1 MVESTLPAFFRE
13 GDHAS
18 LRAMIFNQSGQELK
32 GAYEFLAENIPGS
45 KTIKKQNNFRIKDNG
60 REMIEMPI
68 KLPAIT
74 KDQVIQVQM
83 KAKADSFNDGE
94 LQPIT
99 VLARDFIYTLAKMPF
114 KNYKSGNV
122 VNYSFQII
130 DDEAVEEGK
139 MSVLLVAAKKTILQK
154 YVDILKR
161 AGLQPKGI
169 EPETLALQR
178 SLYNNPTAIG
188 ASIIVNMG
196 AQSSQII
203 ISYKG
208 FVRFTRSVNVGGET
222 MSKLISQELSLD
234 AAQAEEYKKTY
245 GMDAGQGDGKIFNV
259 IKPVF
264 DNILG
269 EINRSKMYYTSHS
282 PSVTISKVILSGGTA
297 LMPGLLFYI
306 ASNLDCEVELANP
319 WKNILLSSKL
329 QKDKDVLIEQGPVYV
344 TSVGLALKEV

>member
-1 MVESTLPAFFRE
+1 MPIIGL
-13 GDHAS
+13 D
-18 LRAMIFNQSGQELK
+18 L
-32 GAYEFLAENIPGS
+32 GS
-45 KTIKKQNNFRIKDNG
+45 NNFRAVELENDKG
-60 REMIEMPI
+60 KAVLKSFGTYQSP
-68 KLPAIT
+68 KLDLTSDDPASI
-74 KDQVIQVQM
+74 DEY
-83 KAKADSFNDGE
+83 ADSIKTFLRESNFSSDNAVVGMPEANVFTRVITYPKMSSKE
-94 LQPIT
+94 LNSSIIFEAEQYIP
-99 VLARDFIYTLAKMPF
+99 LPLEE
-114 KNYKSGNV
+114 

-154 YVDILKR
+154 YVDILKK

-208 FVRFTRSVNVGGET
+208 FVRFTRSVNVGGEA

-269 EINRSKMYYTSHS
+269 EINRSKTYYTSHS

>member
-1 MVESTLPAFFRE
+1 MPIIGL
-13 GDHAS
+13 D
-18 LRAMIFNQSGQELK
+18 L
-32 GAYEFLAENIPGS
+32 GS
-45 KTIKKQNNFRIKDNG
+45 NNFRAVELENDKG
-60 REMIEMPI
+60 KAVLKSFGTYQSP
-68 KLPAIT
+68 KLDLTSDDPASI
-74 KDQVIQVQM
+74 DEY
-83 KAKADSFNDGE
+83 ADSIKTFLRESNFSSDNAVVGMPEANVFTRVITYPKMSTKE
-94 LQPIT
+94 LNSSIIFEAEQYIP
-99 VLARDFIYTLAKMPF
+99 LPLDE
-114 KNYKSGNV
+114 

-130 DDEAVEEGK
+130 DDEAVEDGK

-154 YVDILKR
+154 YVDILKK
-161 AGLQPKGI
+161 AGLQPRGI

-196 AQSSQII
+196 AQGSQII

-264 DNILG
+264 DSILG
-269 EINRSKMYYTSHS
+269 EISRSKTYYTSHS
-282 PSVTISKVILSGGTA
+282 PSVTINKVILSGGTA

>member
-1 MVESTLPAFFRE
+1 MPIIGL
-13 GDHAS
+13 D
-18 LRAMIFNQSGQELK
+18 L
-32 GAYEFLAENIPGS
+32 GS
-45 KTIKKQNNFRIKDNG
+45 NNFRAVELENDKGKAVLKSFGTYQSPKLDLTSDDPASIDEYADAIKTFLRESNFSSDNAVVG
-60 REMIEMPI
+60 MPEANVFTRVI
-68 KLPAIT
+68 TYPKMSSKELNSSIIFEAEQYIPLPL
-74 KDQVIQVQM
+74 D
-83 KAKADSFNDGE
+83 E
-94 LQPIT
+94 
-99 VLARDFIYTLAKMPF
+99 
-114 KNYKSGNV
+114 

-154 YVDILKR
+154 YVDILKK

-269 EINRSKMYYTSHS
+269 EINRSKTYYTSHS

>member
-1 MVESTLPAFFRE
+1 MPIIGL
-13 GDHAS
+13 D
-18 LRAMIFNQSGQELK
+18 L
-32 GAYEFLAENIPGS
+32 GS
-45 KTIKKQNNFRIKDNG
+45 NNFRAVELENDKG
-60 REMIEMPI
+60 KAVLKSFGTYQSP
-68 KLPAIT
+68 KLDLSSNDPTSI
-74 KDQVIQVQM
+74 DEY
-83 KAKADSFNDGE
+83 ADSIKTFLRESGFSSDDAVVGMPEANVFTRVITYPKMSSKE
-94 LQPIT
+94 LNSSIIFEAEQYIP
-99 VLARDFIYTLAKMPF
+99 LPLDE
-114 KNYKSGNV
+114 

-154 YVDILKR
+154 YVDILKK
-161 AGLQPKGI
+161 ADLQPRGI

-208 FVRFTRSVNVGGET
+208 FGRFTRSVNVGGET

-269 EINRSKMYYTSHS
+269 EINRSKTYYTSHS

>member
-1 MVESTLPAFFRE
+1 MPIIGL
-13 GDHAS
+13 D
-18 LRAMIFNQSGQELK
+18 L
-32 GAYEFLAENIPGS
+32 GS
-45 KTIKKQNNFRIKDNG
+45 NNFRAVELENDKG
-60 REMIEMPI
+60 KAVLKSFGTYQSP
-68 KLPAIT
+68 KLDLTSDDPASI
-74 KDQVIQVQM
+74 DEY
-83 KAKADSFNDGE
+83 ADSIKTFLRESNFSSDNAVVGMPEANVFTRVITYPKMSSKE
-94 LQPIT
+94 LNSSIIFEAEQYIP
-99 VLARDFIYTLAKMPF
+99 LPLDE
-114 KNYKSGNV
+114 

-269 EINRSKMYYTSHS
+269 EINRSKTYYTSHS

>member
-1 MVESTLPAFFRE
+1 MPIIGL
-13 GDHAS
+13 D
-18 LRAMIFNQSGQELK
+18 L
-32 GAYEFLAENIPGS
+32 GS
-45 KTIKKQNNFRIKDNG
+45 NNFRAVELENDKGKAVLKSFGTYQSPKLDLTSNDSVSIDEYATSIKTFLKEANFSADDAVVG
-60 REMIEMPI
+60 MPEANVFTRVI
-68 KLPAIT
+68 TYPKMSAKELNSSITFEAEQYIPLPL
-74 KDQVIQVQM
+74 D
-83 KAKADSFNDGE
+83 E
-94 LQPIT
+94 
-99 VLARDFIYTLAKMPF
+99 
-114 KNYKSGNV
+114 

-154 YVDILKR
+154 YVDILKK

-169 EPETLALQR
+169 EPETLALHR
-178 SLYNNPTAIG
+178 ALYNNPSAVG

-208 FVRFTRSVNVGGET
+208 FVRFTRSVSVGGET

-245 GMDAGQGDGKIFNV
+245 GMDASQGDGKIFNV

-264 DNILG
+264 ENILS

-282 PSVTISKVILSGGTA
+282 PSVTINKVILSGGTA

>member
-1 MVESTLPAFFRE
+1 MPIIGL
-13 GDHAS
+13 D
-18 LRAMIFNQSGQELK
+18 L
-32 GAYEFLAENIPGS
+32 GS
-45 KTIKKQNNFRIKDNG
+45 NNFRAVELENDKGKAVLKSFGTYQSPKLDLASDDPTSLDEYADAIKTFLREANFSSDNAVVG
-60 REMIEMPI
+60 MPEANVFTRVI
-68 KLPAIT
+68 TYPKMSSKELNSSIIFEAEQYIPLPL
-74 KDQVIQVQM
+74 
-83 KAKADSFNDGE
+83 E
-94 LQPIT
+94 E
-99 VLARDFIYTLAKMPF
+99 
-114 KNYKSGNV
+114 

-282 PSVTISKVILSGGTA
+282 PSVTINKVILSGGTA

-329 QKDKDVLIEQGPVYV
+329 QKDKDLLIEQGPVYV

>member
-1 MVESTLPAFFRE
+1 MPIIGL
-13 GDHAS
+13 D
-18 LRAMIFNQSGQELK
+18 L
-32 GAYEFLAENIPGS
+32 GS
-45 KTIKKQNNFRIKDNG
+45 NNFRAVELENDKGKAVLKSFGTYQSPKLDLISDDPASIDEYATSIKTFLHESNFSSDNAVVG
-60 REMIEMPI
+60 MPEANVFTRVI
-68 KLPAIT
+68 TYPKMSSKELNSSIIFEAEQYIPLPL
-74 KDQVIQVQM
+74 
-83 KAKADSFNDGE
+83 E
-94 LQPIT
+94 E
-99 VLARDFIYTLAKMPF
+99 
-114 KNYKSGNV
+114 

-282 PSVTISKVILSGGTA
+282 PSVTINKVILSGGTA

-329 QKDKDVLIEQGPVYV
+329 QKDKDLLIEQGPVYV

>member
-1 MVESTLPAFFRE
+1 MPIIGL
-13 GDHAS
+13 D
-18 LRAMIFNQSGQELK
+18 L
-32 GAYEFLAENIPGS
+32 GS
-45 KTIKKQNNFRIKDNG
+45 NNFRAVELENDKG
-60 REMIEMPI
+60 KAVLKSFGTYQSP
-68 KLPAIT
+68 KLDLSSDDPASI
-74 KDQVIQVQM
+74 DEY
-83 KAKADSFNDGE
+83 ADSIKTFLRESNFSSDNAVVGMPEANVFTRVITYPKMSSKE
-94 LQPIT
+94 LNSSIIFEAEQYIP
-99 VLARDFIYTLAKMPF
+99 LPLDE
-114 KNYKSGNV
+114 

-154 YVDILKR
+154 YVDILKK

-269 EINRSKMYYTSHS
+269 EINRSKTYYTSHS